1 MDIKHPD
8 AEKHKKLIGVDNR
21 LILENIGRADASP
34 HNFGIVV
41 RTPLVPGI
49 NDADED
55 IAKLAGIVKRL
66 KKLRFMEFL
75 AYHRLGTETYKRLE
89 IPYPLK
95 EIQTPG
101 REYMERKARRFNELS
116 QVHVRING
124 IEL

>member
-1 MDIKHPD
+1 MCIRDSI
-8 AEKHKKLIGVDNR
+8 E
-21 LILENIGRADASP
+21 RADASQ

-75 AYHRLGTETYKRLE
+75 AYHSLGTETYKRLE

-101 REYMERKARRFNELS
+101 REYICLLYTSDCLCLGIQAVNTGLFFGYCLAWYS
-116 QVHVRING
+116 SGDHVVNC
-124 IEL
+124 